1 MQTGPRAADNRESQ
15 RLDVALQRLE
25 LARSRSAAAALIRQ
39 SLVKV
44 DGRLEQRPSTIVA
57 PGQRIE
63 IEASSESWVGRAAL
77 KLDRALDEFQIAPA
91 ARNCLDVGASTG
103 GFTQVLLA
111 RGAASVISLDVGH
124 DQLDPV
130 IRSDPRVR
138 VVEGFN
144 IRELTR
150 ESLEAMSGGLPAP
163 DLVVIDVSFISLS
176 YVFPALARSLS
187 SEVEIVALV
196 KPQFEVGRGRSK
208 GGIVLD
214 SRARKQAVLEVLDS
228 ASDSGFEA
236 IGLVSSPIEGS
247 RGNREYLAWFSTARV
262 AHPTEWKRRVDEL
275 D

>member
-63 IEASSESWVGRAAL
+63 IEASESWVGRAAL
-77 KLDRALDEFQIAPA
+77 KLDRALDEFRIEAS

-150 ESLEAMSGGLPAP
+150 ENLEAMSGGLPAP
-163 DLVVIDVSFISLS
+163 DLVVIDVSFISLR

-187 SEVEIVALV
+187 GEIEIVALV

-214 SRARKQAVLEVLDS
+214 SRARKHAVLEVLDS
-228 ASDSGFEA
+228 ASESGFETV
-236 IGLVSSPIEGS
+236 GLISSPIEGS
-247 RGNREYLAWFSTARV
+247 HGNREYLAWFSTADV